1 MDPITIA
8 AALASAGK
16 LFEGITAFIGGND
29 KKRLMQ
35 QAADQARQEGSVRA
49 NISLAD
55 SERAA
60 ARAATMAA
68 GGGGGVV
75 GSAIDVLDDL
85 GRQAMFN
92 ARSAIYAGES
102 EAQQRLYEGR
112 VAKAEG
118 MKTLITSG
126 VRATSSFLG
135 ATEKQKAIDGA
146 ASAAASGGFG

>member
-1 MDPITIA
+1 MAPLVIA
-8 AALASAGK
+8 AALASAGE
-16 LFEGITAFIGGND
+16 LFKGITAFIGGND
-29 KKRLMQ
+29 EKRLMQ
-35 QAADQARQEGSVRA
+35 QAADQARQESSVRA

-55 SERAA
+55 AERAA

-68 GGGGGVV
+68 GGGGVT

-118 MKTLITSG
+118 VKTLITSG

-135 ATEKQKAIDGA
+135 ATGQASAMQGA
-146 ASAAASGGFG
+146 QTAAASGGFG